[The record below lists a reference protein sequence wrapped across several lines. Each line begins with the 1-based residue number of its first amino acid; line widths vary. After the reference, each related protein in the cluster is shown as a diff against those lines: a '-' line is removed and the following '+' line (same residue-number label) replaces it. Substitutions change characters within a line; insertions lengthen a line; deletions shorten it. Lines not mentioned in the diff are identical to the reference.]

1 MNIPKYSLNHRAVIY
16 CVTAILVGWGTFVYQ
31 TAPRKEDPSFVVR
44 DAGLITVWP
53 GATAEQMEQLVTD
66 TLESAIEG
74 VSAIRRVQSSSYPN
88 LSVIQITLKDEVTDA
103 KIWWDKVRAEVELA
117 KPRLPIGTLDPLLN
131 DTLTQATVM
140 NLSIYQNPNSNTGR
154 KYTPRE
160 LEDFAKQLRDDI
172 TDLRETLPSERGRP
186 PKPSPMAPAFVERAE
201 LYGLQKEVIYVE
213 TEMGKWGQLALT
225 PEQLG
230 ALLVQ
235 RNIVTPA
242 GTIDADLSTYYLH
255 LSGQLGALEEIENV
269 IVGRVST
276 SAGGTKQPESLLA
289 LARLSREGDKSTRDK
304 IGPIPLEISQA
315 APVTLKDLDVT
326 VTREYQ
332 TPTPS
337 RTRFTDKENS
347 SPSVILSFTMKPGVN
362 IGALDRGVTEAIAK
376 AKSTYLPPDMEVI
389 RTSDQP
395 AAVEAKVQE
404 VSANVVSSV
413 AVVIV
418 VLIFMA
424 GMRMALIAGIAV
436 PLIMLITIGVMR
448 YWNVELEQV
457 SLSALIIALGML
469 VDSTIQVCDNTQTH
483 LNRGKSSVQAAIQGT
498 QEIAAPILI
507 AAATVIA
514 SFLPMTFIIPGAAK
528 EALLSLPIV
537 VCLAMAVGWVFAV
550 TMTAV
555 LAARF
560 LRPGTGTNP
569 ISAALLKL
577 GIGKPAAEASNRP
590 GLYKRLA
597 LLAIKFRWPLIAVS
611 YAALLASPAIT
622 PPMDFFPKAVRNQFV
637 VEVYLPA
644 GTPITRTDE
653 VAKQVELALQKL
665 DTKTYVDG
673 QWKEL
678 ESAGRLTNISTFVGS
693 GGPFNFL
700 GLYPKVGGSNFA
712 VLWVNTASPEDV
724 PQFVADLR
732 KATSL
737 GLGSP
742 GEENYVAPVIGA
754 RVVPQRLVTGE
765 PIMSP
770 IDIRVLGPRLA
781 DKKVLKTYA
790 DKVKRVLHDS
800 GMAWNIHDSWG
811 EPLLQLDVAIDQEKA
826 NLAGVTNA
834 TVALSMNAFY
844 TGYPLTIYREKDRQ
858 IPVLLRLPPGQ
869 RGSVDDLQNAYVQGF
884 VGKLPLASIAEISP
898 SRRPS
903 CIERYKRERNM
914 AVRCRPEGELIY
926 SQVLDAVADQLDA
939 IEDEMPPGYRL
950 EVGGTKELAD
960 KGVGVMGLVLVVA
973 VASIFLLLVIQ
984 FNSVPKTMIILLT
997 LPLAVPGG
1005 LMGLQ
1010 IMGLTLG
1017 FTCLLGFVALAGI
1030 VLSAA
1035 ILLMD
1040 FSARVVGD
1048 QVTAGDGL
1056 AAPGEKSCSGLTRE
1070 AFRSAIADAGQ
1081 LRFMPIMMTTMTT
1094 IGGLLSLMFAGGPL
1108 FEGLATV
1115 IVVGLILGT
1124 ALTLFLLPA
1133 LIAVF
1138 VEDFGL
1144 NLVPVAAEAETAV
1157 SPPSASEPMTDPG
1170 VPSEPADSPEP
1181 AGSLAPAESSGEP
1194 PASASETAEEET
1206 PPDGPVENDDR

>member
-1 MNIPKYSLNHRAVIY
+1 MNIPQYALNHRAVIY
-16 CVTAILVGWGTFVYQ
+16 CLTAILVGWGAFVYQ

-53 GATAEQMEQLVTD
+53 GATAEQIEQLVTD
-66 TLESAIEG
+66 PLEKAIEG
-74 VSAIRRVQSSSYPN
+74 VSAIRRTQSSSYPN
-88 LSVIQITLKDEVTDA
+88 LSVIQITLKDEVVDA
-103 KIWWDKVRAEVELA
+103 KIWWDKVRSVVDLA
-117 KPRLPIGTLDPLLN
+117 RPQLPVGSLPSLLN
-131 DTLTQATVM
+131 DTMTQATVM
-140 NLSIYQNPNSNTGR
+140 NLSIYQDPKSAGR
-154 KYTPRE
+154 RYTPRE
-160 LEDFAKQLRDDI
+160 LEDFSKQLRDDI
-172 TDLRETLPSERGRP
+172 MDLRDLLPSERGRP
-186 PKPSPMAPAFVERAE
+186 AKPSPMAPAFVERTE

-213 TEMGKWGQLALT
+213 TDMGKWGQLAIT

-230 ALLVQ
+230 LLLVQ
-235 RNIVTPA
+235 RNIVTPT
-242 GTIDADLSTYYLH
+242 GTIDTDLNKYYLH
-255 LSGQLGALEEIENV
+255 LSGQLGAVEEIENV
-269 IVGRVST
+269 IVGRVSA
-276 SAGGTKQPESLLA
+276 SSGGSKQPESMLA
-289 LARLSREGDKSTRDK
+289 LARLARGGDKTSRDK
-304 IGPIPLEISQA
+304 LGPIPLSISQA
-315 APVTLKDLDVT
+315 TPVALKDLDVT
-326 VTREYQ
+326 VTRDYQ
-332 TPTPS
+332 NPPQS
-337 RTRFTDKENS
+337 LTRFADKENS
-347 SPSVILSFTMKPGVN
+347 APSVILSFTMKPGVN
-362 IGALDRGVTEAIAK
+362 IGSLDRGVASAIAK
-376 AKSTYLPPDMEVI
+376 AKSTYLPPDIEVI

-404 VSANVVSSV
+404 VSSNVVSSV

-424 GMRMALIAGIAV
+424 GIRMSVIAGVAV
-436 PLIMLITIGVMR
+436 PMIMLITIGVMR

-483 LNRGKSSVQAAIQGT
+483 LNGGESGVQAAIKGT
-498 QEIAAPILI
+498 QEIAGPILI

-514 SFLPMTFIIPGAAK
+514 SFLPMVFIIPGAAN
-528 EALLSLPIV
+528 EALVSLPIV
-537 VCLAMAVGWVFAV
+537 VCLAMAIGWVFAV
-550 TMTAV
+550 TMTAI
-555 LAARF
+555 LAANF
-560 LRPGTGTNP
+560 MRPSSGTNW
-569 ISAALLKL
+569 AADLFARLLRKKTAQNSDL
-577 GIGKPAAEASNRP
+577 SDRP

-597 LLAIKFRWPLIAVS
+597 LLAIKYRWPLIGVC
-611 YAALLASPAIT
+611 YAALFASPLIA

-637 VEVYLPA
+637 VEIYLPA

-653 VAKQVELALQKL
+653 VAKQVEQAIQKL
-665 DTKTYVDG
+665 DQKTYRDG
-673 QWKEL
+673 GWEALGGK
-678 ESAGRLTNISTFVGS
+678 GRLTNISTFVGS

-712 VLWVNTASPEDV
+712 VLWVNTVTPEEV

-732 KATSL
+732 KATEL
-737 GLGSP
+737 GIGADDDVDNVP
-742 GEENYVAPVIGA
+742 PVTGA

-781 DKKVLKTYA
+781 DKKLLQTYA
-790 DKVKRVLHDS
+790 NKVKRVLHDS

-811 EPLLQLDVAIDQEKA
+811 EQIVQLDVEIDQEKA

-844 TGYPLTIYREKDRQ
+844 SGYPLTTYREADRQ
-858 IPVLLRLPPGQ
+858 IPVLLRLPSAE

-884 VGKLPLASIAEISP
+884 VGKLPLASIAEIKQ
-898 SRRPS
+898 SRQPS

-914 AVRCRPEGELIY
+914 AVRCRPDGELIY
-926 SQVLDAVADQLDA
+926 SQVLDSVSDQLDA

-960 KGVGVMGLVLVVA
+960 KGNSVMGLVLAVA
-973 VASIFLLLVIQ
+973 LASIFLLLVIQ
-984 FNSVPKTMIILLT
+984 FNSVPKTIIILLT

-1005 LMGLQ
+1005 LFGLQ
-1010 IMGLTLG
+1010 VMGLTLG
-1017 FTCLLGFVALAGI
+1017 FTCLLGFVALSGI

-1040 FSARVVGD
+1040 FSARLVGD
-1048 QVTAGDGL
+1048 RAAAGEGL
-1056 AAPGEKSCSGLTRE
+1056 AEPGQKSCSGLSRV
-1070 AFRSAIADAGQ
+1070 AFRNAIADAGQ
-1081 LRFMPIMMTTMTT
+1081 LRFMPIMMTTLTT

-1124 ALTLFLLPA
+1124 ALSLFVLPA

-1144 NLVPVAAEAETAV
+1144 KLAPVP
-1157 SPPSASEPMTDPG
+1157 
-1170 VPSEPADSPEP
+1170 DSPDLP
-1181 AGSLAPAESSGEP
+1181 KSP
-1194 PASASETAEEET
+1194 
-1206 PPDGPVENDDR
+1206 